1 MPLHF
6 TYNPTL
12 TTTLYLYFIIIMV
25 AVNALLAISLASLS
39 LTPSADAAAIR
50 GRAPDAGSPTKS
62 TRQRAPVLPMPMMK
76 KAADKGKHREGTESI
91 SKRGKQHQAVRAVS
105 L

>member
-1 MPLHF
+1 
-6 TYNPTL
+6 
-12 TTTLYLYFIIIMV
+12 
-25 AVNALLAISLASLS
+25 
-39 LTPSADAAAIR
+39 
-50 GRAPDAGSPTKS
+50 
-62 TRQRAPVLPMPMMK
+62 MPMMK